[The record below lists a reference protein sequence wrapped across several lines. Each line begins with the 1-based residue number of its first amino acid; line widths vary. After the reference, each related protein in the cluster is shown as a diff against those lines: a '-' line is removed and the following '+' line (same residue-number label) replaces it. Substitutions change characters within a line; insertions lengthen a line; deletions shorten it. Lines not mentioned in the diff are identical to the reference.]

1 MDRSTKRTSAALLTV
16 TLVALLVGVLALV
29 AASGTVAA
37 DQHEPEN
44 APTYETSDGGVNFT
58 INLPERTD
66 HYPGDQNEANA
77 SIEYFAA
84 GDAAFTEQ
92 DAEEG
97 LWLDIIIVEASWI
110 DYSECTT
117 SGNTKEFGID
127 RGNNNSGAQSDESLL
142 EHQSGS
148 DLKAGGLTVYF
159 YNWDAVSNGPPY
171 LAPEDAVVASQG
183 VGSNDGPCLTMTDE
197 PGWYQIQSYTNGTIA
212 TKCTEE
218 NADRCEPDDKQWRGV
233 NLNSNYVYVCECN
246 SEQEAR
252 EKLGPPPS
260 EGGSSGQEGGGGGE
274 GTETPSDGDETATPD
289 GGGGETSD
297 SGTPT
302 PTATP
307 PPSTPTP
314 ESGGNGGDGGDGGNS
329 GGQQNQQN
337 NQQNN
342 QQSNQQNNQQ
352 NQQNNQNNQQNNERT
367 TPTISDGPGF
377 TPVVALVALLAAALV
392 AYRRS

>member
-1 MDRSTKRTSAALLTV
+1 MDRSTKRAWAALLAV
-16 TLVALLVGVLALV
+16 TLVAVLVGGLALV

-84 GDAAFTEQ
+84 GEDAFTDQ

-117 SGNTKEFGID
+117 SGNTKTFGID
-127 RGNNNSGAQSDESLL
+127 RGNNNSGTEDDESLL
-142 EHQSGS
+142 DHQVGS
-148 DLKAGGLTVYF
+148 DLEEGGLTVYF
-159 YNWDAVSNGPPY
+159 YDWSAATGDPPY
-171 LAPEDAVVASQG
+171 LAPEDAVVAAQG
-183 VGSNDGPCLTMTDE
+183 VGSNDGPCLTMTE
-197 PGWYQIQSYTNGTIA
+197 TPGWYQIQAYTNGTIA

-218 NADRCEPDDKQWRGV
+218 GNPDCEPENKQWRGV
-233 NLNSNYVYVCECN
+233 NLNSNYVYVCECD
-246 SEQEAR
+246 SEEEAR
-252 EKLGPPPS
+252 EELGAPPP
-260 EGGSSGQEGGGGGE
+260 ERN
-274 GTETPSDGDETATPD
+274 GTPTPD
-289 GGGGETSD
+289 GGEATA
-297 SGTPT
+297 TPT
-302 PTATP
+302 PTATATPTPTP

-314 ESGGNGGDGGDGGNS
+314 DSGGDEQND
-329 GGQQNQQN
+329 QQNNQN

-342 QQSNQQNNQQ
+342 QNNQQNNQN
-352 NQQNNQNNQQNNERT
+352 NQQNNQNNQQNNQQNNERT

-392 AYRRS
+392 TYRRS

>member
-1 MDRSTKRTSAALLTV
+1 MDRSTKRAWAALLAV
-16 TLVALLVGVLALV
+16 TLVAVLVGGLALV

-84 GDAAFTEQ
+84 GEDAFTDQ

-127 RGNNNSGAQSDESLL
+127 RGNNNSGTASDESLL

-148 DLKAGGLTVYF
+148 DLEAGGLTVYF
-159 YNWDAVSNGPPY
+159 YNWDAAAGGPPY
-171 LAPEDAVVASQG
+171 LAPEDAVVAAQG
-183 VGSNDGPCLTMTDE
+183 VGSNDGPCLTMTEE
-197 PGWYQIQSYTNGTIA
+197 PGWYQIEAYTNGTIA
-212 TKCTEE
+212 TKCKEE
-218 NADRCEPDDKQWRGV
+218 NNNDCEPDDKKWRGV
-233 NLNSNYVYVCECN
+233 NLRSNYVYICECD
-246 SEQEAR
+246 SEEEAR
-252 EKLGPPPS
+252 EELGAPPP
-260 EGGSSGQEGGGGGE
+260 ER
-274 GTETPSDGDETATPD
+274 
-289 GGGGETSD
+289 

-302 PTATP
+302 PTPTPDGDEPTDTPTPDGDEATDTPTPDNGDQPTATP
-307 PPSTPTP
+307 PPDNGDQPTATPPPNNGDQPTATP
-314 ESGGNGGDGGDGGNS
+314 PPNNGGP
-329 GGQQNQQN
+329 N
-337 NQQNN
+337 NQD
-342 QQSNQQNNQQ
+342 
-352 NQQNNQNNQQNNERT
+352 NEGT
-367 TPTISDGPGF
+367 TPTISGGPGF
-377 TPVVALVALLAAALV
+377 TPILALVALLAAALV
-392 AYRRS
+392 VYRRS